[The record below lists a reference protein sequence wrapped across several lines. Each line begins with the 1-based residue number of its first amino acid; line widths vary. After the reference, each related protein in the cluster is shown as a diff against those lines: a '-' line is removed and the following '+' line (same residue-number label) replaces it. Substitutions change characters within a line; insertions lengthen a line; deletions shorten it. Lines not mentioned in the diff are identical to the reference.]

1 MYVMATCMDA
11 PETGEKRAE
20 TRPDHLAFLDEL
32 GDRVKLGGPILAEDG
47 ETPVGSFLILE
58 VENLAE
64 AEALLADDPYRMAGV
79 FETVDLKPWRGVLGA
94 WWPGE
99 TA

>member
-1 MYVMATCMDA
+1 MYVIATCMDA

-20 TRPDHLAFLDEL
+20 TRPDHLAFLESL
-32 GDRVKLGGPILAEDG
+32 GERVKLGGPIMDTAG
-47 ETPVGSFLILE
+47 ETPIGSVVILE
-58 VENLAE
+58 VESLAE

-79 FETVDLKPWRGVLGA
+79 FETVEIKPWRAVLGE

-99 TA
+99 DA